1 MDTVNPETIASNPGA
16 IDVLAFL
23 EQTNY
28 PTREVVV
35 FSDAKSA
42 DEYVQLKTLLDP
54 AGKDAEPVEP
64 TAEQEAELERLAA
77 AVRKSSLIFS
87 LRGMAPGVV
96 NEIYGD
102 APKDDAESVLKE
114 NKLIA
119 ATVIGAKNSEGIAD
133 PRTWAIDDIDKLRR
147 YLKEGEFGKLV
158 KATIEVNFDANLFD
172 GAVDAGF
179 SGGRT
184 EPTA

>member
-1 MDTVNPETIASNPGA
+1 MDTVNPDAIASNPGA

-28 PTREVVV
+28 PTREVVI
-35 FSDAKSA
+35 FTDAKSA
-42 DEYVQLKTLLDP
+42 DEYVQLNTALNP
-54 AGKDAEPVEP
+54 VAKDQEPLESTP
-64 TAEQEAELERLAA
+64 ERLAELERLAA
-77 AVRKSSLIFS
+77 LVRKSSLIFS

-96 NEIYGD
+96 NDLYGD
-102 APKDDAESVLKE
+102 APKDDAESVEKE

-119 ATVIGAKNSEGIAD
+119 ATVVGAKNSEGVAD
-133 PRTWAIDDIDKLRR
+133 PRMWAAEDIDKLRR

-172 GAVDAGF
+172 STVDAGF

-184 EPTA
+184 ESAA

>member
-1 MDTVNPETIASNPGA
+1 MDTVNPETIASNPGE

-28 PTREVVV
+28 PTREVVI
-35 FSDAKSA
+35 FTDAKSA
-42 DEYVQLKTLLDP
+42 DEYVRLNTELNP
-54 AGKDAEPVEP
+54 VGKDVEPVEP
-64 TAEQEAELERLAA
+64 TDEQTAELERLAA

-96 NEIYGD
+96 NDIYGD
-102 APKDDAESVLKE
+102 TPKDDAESVLKE
-114 NKLIA
+114 NKLVA
-119 ATVIGAKNSEGIAD
+119 ATIIGAKNNEGVAD
-133 PRTWAIDDIDKLRR
+133 SRMWGADDVDKLRR
-147 YLKEGEFGKLV
+147 YLKEGEFNKLV
-158 KATIEVNFDANLFD
+158 QATIEVNFDANLFD
-172 GAVDAGF
+172 SAVDAGF